1 MKEKDNKFIFT
12 IIAIVLISIF
22 CFAVAPITLQND
34 TYYTIKIGEH
44 IVNNGI
50 DMKDPFSWHK
60 DLKYTYP
67 HWLYDLLTYLVY
79 SIGGFRGIYV
89 ATVILTIILGLTIY
103 FTNIKL
109 TKNRITSFLLTIG
122 IMYMIQDFIAA
133 RAQLVTFILFV
144 LTVYFIEMLL
154 ETGKKRYA
162 VFLIIIPIL
171 IANLHTAVFPFY
183 FVLYLP
189 YIGEYIFYRIQNI
202 GTFLNKKNIRKLH
215 KAILKE
221 QDKDTIDKLKNE
233 ISKLEEKQIR
243 IEKKQKEISDKEY
256 KVKIST
262 SKYIKILLIVFVI
275 CLFTGLVTPIK
286 DTPYTY
292 LIKTMYG
299 DTTQNINEHAPLVL
313 VQNTKMMVVIA
324 IFLGLLMFT
333 DTKIRLKDL
342 FMLGGL
348 MFLAFYSK
356 RQESIFAIIACGFV
370 LNKLICSFIENHLK
384 DIYKKVESKVS
395 SSLYLISMIAIVLAI
410 SIVIFKPKMDD
421 KIVNEKEYPVYAADY
436 ILENLDINNIR
447 LYNEYNFGS
456 YLLFRGI
463 PVFIDSRADLYS
475 PEFNKDVKV
484 FDDFLDLSSVSL
496 KNIENKLDY
505 YGITHLI
512 MGKNAKLRTFIK
524 QNTDKYTLLYED
536 DNFCIYERKTLYLNI
551 NQ

>member
-154 ETGKKRYA
+154 DTGKKRYA
-162 VFLIIIPIL
+162 AFLIIIPIL

-299 DTTQNINEHAPLVL
+299 DTTQNINEHSPLVL
-313 VQNTKMMVVIA
+313 VQNTNMIIVIA